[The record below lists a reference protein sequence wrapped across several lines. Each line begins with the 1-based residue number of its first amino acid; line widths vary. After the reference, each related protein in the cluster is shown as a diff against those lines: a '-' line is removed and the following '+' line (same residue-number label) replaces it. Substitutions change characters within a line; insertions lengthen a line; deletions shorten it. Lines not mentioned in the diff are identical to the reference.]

1 MILDRLFN
9 RSHNATDVAM
19 LIQEHLETPALG
31 HVAALEAAARLIS
44 HSLVASEVTGKSKL
58 QFPPP
63 VLRDLGRDIVV
74 EGQAFFL
81 LDLPLV
87 HVIGGK
93 IREDGRLVYKEDD
106 VEHVTGDF
114 LQVKWSDGLNGL
126 SALENARG
134 LWQTAS
140 HGERVHAEE
149 LSGNVFSVI
158 PMPNRFESSPRGEG
172 RGMINAQPA
181 SIMDNSPVLVATD
194 LIRRL
199 RGKTG
204 VVPTAVQGNP
214 RNEAIPRGDW
224 QQVKGQPRIDS
235 NTLTAH
241 QRAYDDVLRAIGVPP
256 LMMSNLVPPSREV
269 LRMYCCFLIEPILR
283 LIEAAAAQK
292 GMTIELSSAPLLRY
306 DVAGTARAYQGFIAG
321 GMSDE
326 RASAEVGIEP
336 EDDF

>member
-1 MILDRLFN
+1 
-9 RSHNATDVAM
+9 M

-214 RNEAIPRGDW
+214 R
-224 QQVKGQPRIDS
+224 IDS